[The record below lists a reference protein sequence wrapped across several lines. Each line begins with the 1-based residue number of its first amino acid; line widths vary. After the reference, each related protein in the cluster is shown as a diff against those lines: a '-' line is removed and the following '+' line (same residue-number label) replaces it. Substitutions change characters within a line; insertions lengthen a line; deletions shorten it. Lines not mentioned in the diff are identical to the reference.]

1 MTRLSSAAVTTF
13 LNAILPPS
21 TLGGL
26 RTIFQKSWRLPMW
39 PFSTKSATVEE
50 TKAESGIVT
59 PETWLVAHFGGGPDD
74 IAVTAHAAL
83 QVPAVASAVRL
94 ISEAAASLD
103 VRVQRKVKSVWTD
116 VQNHPAVKLLNNEAN
131 DWTSGFELT
140 RALLI
145 ETLTNDPGG
154 FALVTRSSDNRPI
167 AIRKY
172 KPGIIQVEFSAE
184 GDGQPLYK
192 KNGKPLR
199 AGDVIH
205 VRNAFSRAPISHA
218 HDAISFARG
227 LQAYGQLLFHNG
239 ARPGG
244 LLKTTKPIGDKGV
257 EAMLKGWKATFSGS
271 QNAGKT
277 PVLWDGTDY
286 VQLGLSST
294 DAQYLENRRFQNE
307 EIARAFRVPPTM
319 IFDLERGTWGN
330 AEQMGR
336 EFLTYCLEPW
346 LRELEGAYGRALLTD
361 DERRN
366 HRISFDRDDLTRADL
381 TARATAISSF
391 MQAKAISANEARE
404 WIDLPPREGG
414 DVYSN
419 PAITPGETP
428 TAEQKPAASSS
439 QPE

>member
-1 MTRLSSAAVTTF
+1 
-13 LNAILPPS
+13 
-21 TLGGL
+21 
-26 RTIFQKSWRLPMW
+26 MW
-39 PFSTKSATVEE
+39 PFKTKNDAAPEVKADSDLVNPEEWFAT
-50 TKAESGIVT
+50 
-59 PETWLVAHFGGGPDD
+59 HFGGGPDD
-74 IAVTAHAAL
+74 ISFTAHAAL
-83 QVPAVASAVRL
+83 QVPAVASAIRI

-103 VRVQRKVKSVWTD
+103 VRVQRKVGGVWKD
-116 VQNHPAVKLLNNEAN
+116 VPNHPAVKLLNNEAN

-140 RALLI
+140 RGLLI
-145 ETLTNDPGG
+145 ETLTSDPGG

-167 AIRKY
+167 AIRKF

-192 KNGKPLR
+192 KNGKALR
-199 AGDVIH
+199 SSDVIH
-205 VRNAFSRAPISHA
+205 VRNAFNTAPISHA
-218 HDAISFARG
+218 RDAIAFARG
-227 LQAYGQLLFHNG
+227 LQAYGRQLFQNG

-257 EAMLKGWKATFSGS
+257 EAMLKGWTAAFSGS

-294 DAQYLENRRFQNE
+294 DAQFLENRRFQNE

-319 IFDLERGTWGN
+319 IFDLERGIWGN

-346 LRELEGAYGRALLTD
+346 LRELEGAYGRALFTD

-366 HRISFDRDDLTRADL
+366 HRILFDRDDLTRASL
-381 TARATAISSF
+381 TERATAVSSLISNTS
-391 MQAKAISANEARE
+391 ISPNEART
-404 WIDLPPREGG
+404 WLLDLPPREGG
-414 DVYSN
+414 DVYQN
-419 PAITPGETP
+419 PAIQVQAQEP
-428 TAEQKPAASSS
+428 TAQEKPAA
-439 QPE
+439 

>member
-1 MTRLSSAAVTTF
+1 
-13 LNAILPPS
+13 
-21 TLGGL
+21 
-26 RTIFQKSWRLPMW
+26 MW
-39 PFSTKSATVEE
+39 PFSTKSAPVEE

-103 VRVQRKVKSVWTD
+103 VRVQRKVGGVWKD
-116 VQNHPAVKLLNNEAN
+116 LPNHPAVKLLNNEAN

-140 RALLI
+140 RGLLI
-145 ETLTNDPGG
+145 ETLTSDPGG

-172 KPGIIQVEFSAE
+172 KPGMIQVEFSAE

-192 KNGKPLR
+192 KNGKALR
-199 AGDVIH
+199 SSDVIH
-205 VRNAFSRAPISHA
+205 IRNAFSRAPISHA
-218 HDAISFARG
+218 CEAIAFARG
-227 LQAYGQLLFHNG
+227 LQSYGKNLFQNG

-257 EAMLKGWKATFSGS
+257 EAMLKGWAAVFGGG

-391 MQAKAISANEARE
+391 MQAKAISANEARQ

-414 DVYSN
+414 DVYEN
-419 PAITPGETP
+419 PAITVPDKAP
-428 TAEQKPAASSS
+428 TAETKPAANSSK
-439 QPE
+439 PE

>member
-1 MTRLSSAAVTTF
+1 
-13 LNAILPPS
+13 
-21 TLGGL
+21 
-26 RTIFQKSWRLPMW
+26 MW
-39 PFSTKSATVEE
+39 PFQTKTAPVEE
-50 TKAESGIVT
+50 TKASSDIVS
-59 PETWLVAHFGGGPDD
+59 PEGWFVAHFGGGPDD
-74 IAVTAHAAL
+74 IAATAHTAL
-83 QVPAVASAVRL
+83 QVPAVASAIRL

-103 VRVQRKVKSVWTD
+103 VRVQRKVGGVWKD
-116 VQNHPAVKLLNNEAN
+116 VPNHPAVKLLNNEAN
-131 DWTSGFELT
+131 EWTSGFELT
-140 RALLI
+140 RGLLI
-145 ETLTNDPGG
+145 ETLTSDPGG

-192 KNGKPLR
+192 KNGKALR
-199 AGDVIH
+199 SSDVIH
-205 VRNAFSRAPISHA
+205 VRNAFNTAPISHA
-218 HDAISFARG
+218 RDAIAFARG
-227 LQAYGQLLFHNG
+227 LQAYGRQLFQNG

-244 LLKTTKPIGDKGV
+244 LLKTTKPIGDRGV
-257 EAMLKGWKATFSGS
+257 EAMLKGWTAAFSGS

-286 VQLGLSST
+286 TQLGLSST
-294 DAQYLENRRFQNE
+294 DAQFLENRRFQNE

-366 HRISFDRDDLTRADL
+366 HRILFDRDDLTRASL
-381 TARATAISSF
+381 TERATAVSSLISNTS
-391 MQAKAISANEARE
+391 ISPNEART
-404 WIDLPPREGG
+404 WLLDLPPREGG
-414 DVYSN
+414 DVYQN
-419 PAITPGETP
+419 PAIQVQAQEP
-428 TAEQKPAASSS
+428 TAETKPAA
-439 QPE
+439 